1 MAIKKKGEDNLYRQ
15 YPLKNNMTNLKQNTI
30 STLLQKYQKIS
41 TIIQSD
47 IIKEFQKTGYINKYI
62 SYKDLPS
69 YQKIYTILPKS
80 RYIQMALTQVIEM
93 LISRESNIQNT
104 ITLFIEKLKLR
115 PNDSNLKHMLH
126 SLNVQ
131 SKTKLSS
138 SYKMILGYQYGIENH
153 IKLLNKNNLNIYQN
167 KTDSDYRLGFQ
178 KLKQS
183 FKKKEITQE
192 VFDNEEKRLKEN
204 YQKRQSEEQEKINII
219 SYNHHN
225 KVITANKKEPMTIP
239 DTVYTLYKQIYKHVT
254 RKWKYPS
261 CKNISMRIDSR
272 CMSIENPENAFQSGK
287 LLYWL
292 KLNLIESITQIN
304 GKKKFAIAIP
314 LLKNEYFLSKKG
326 NLAQSIFI
334 GKDRT
339 GELFIRIM
347 KNMTESIQNTKMK
360 YQQMVQV
367 KYGLNQNMV
376 QESSNDILETNNK
389 RLLALDFGLRV
400 MFTDQEGNQYG
411 RNWFSIVRQYD
422 SLIQNRMKLLQEK
435 EQNPKLSQDSL
446 YVKLVHKCRDYIKN
460 EINRVLTHII
470 ETRNPNKLIL
480 ENIKFINPD
489 LSKSMNRLIQN
500 CGRKVIGNKIKSLQ
514 EEYGLEVE
522 YVNPAYTSQLCSCC
536 GNIDK
541 ESRKGERYD
550 CVGCGNKLNA
560 DVNAG
565 RNILMRYLM
574 NTVKVSLTPMEPCSI
589 GLTMS
594 KKSVRNTVTGISFL
608 KMFRWIKNYYR
619 LSIIA
624 QEPMMDN
631 CLNAG

>member
-1 MAIKKKGEDNLYRQ
+1 M
-15 YPLKNNMTNLKQNTI
+15 
-30 STLLQKYQKIS
+30 
-41 TIIQSD
+41 
-47 IIKEFQKTGYINKYI
+47 
-62 SYKDLPS
+62 
-69 YQKIYTILPKS
+69 
-80 RYIQMALTQVIEM
+80 V
-93 LISRESNIQNT
+93 
-104 ITLFIEKLKLR
+104 
-115 PNDSNLKHMLH
+115 
-126 SLNVQ
+126 
-131 SKTKLSS
+131 
-138 SYKMILGYQYGIENH
+138 LGYQKGIENH
-153 IKLLNKNNLNIYQN
+153 IELLNKNNLQIYKN
-167 KTDSDYRLGFQ
+167 KTDSDYRLGLQ

-183 FKKKEITQE
+183 FKKEKITQQY
-192 VFDNEEKRLKEN
+192 FDSQEKILKEN

-219 SYNHHN
+219 SYNHQN
-225 KVITANKKEPMTIP
+225 KTITGKKSVTIP
-239 DTVYTLYKQIYKHVT
+239 DTVYILYKQIYKHVT
-254 RKWKYPS
+254 KKWKYPS

-326 NLAQSIFI
+326 ILAQSIFI
-334 GKDRT
+334 GKDKT
-339 GELFIRIM
+339 GQLFIRIM
-347 KNMTESIQNTKMK
+347 KNMTESIQNRKTQ
-360 YQQMVQV
+360 Y
-367 KYGLNQNMV
+367 QNMI
-376 QESSNDILETNNK
+376 QRKYNLNNSNSNK

-411 RNWFSIVRQYD
+411 RNWFSIIRQYD
-422 SLIQNRMKLLQEK
+422 SLIQKRMKLLQEK
-435 EQNPKLSQDSL
+435 EQNPKLSQDTT
-446 YVKLVHKCRDYIKN
+446 YVTLVSKCRNYIKN

-470 ETRNPNKLIL
+470 ETRNPDKLIL

-536 GNIDK
+536 GFLHK
-541 ESRKGERYD
+541 ENRKGERYD

-574 NTVKVSLTPMEPCSI
+574 NNTVKVSLTPMEPCSI

-594 KKSVRNTVTGISFL
+594 KKSVRNAVTGISFL

-624 QEPMMDN
+624 QEPMMGN

>member
-15 YPLKNNMTNLKQNTI
+15 YPLKNNMTDSKKNTI

-41 TIIQSD
+41 KLIQSD
-47 IIKEFQKTGYINKYI
+47 IINEFQKTGYINKYI

-69 YQKIYTILPKS
+69 YQKIHSILPKAV
-80 RYIQMALTQVIEM
+80 YIQMALTQVIEM

-104 ITLFIEKLKLR
+104 ITLFIEKLKSQ

-126 SLNVQ
+126 SLNIQ

-138 SYKMILGYQYGIENH
+138 SYKMVLGYQKGIENH
-153 IKLLNKNNLNIYQN
+153 IKLLNKNNLNIYKN
-167 KTDSDYRLGFQ
+167 KTDSDYRLGLEE
-178 KLKQS
+178 LKQS
-183 FKKKEITQE
+183 LKKEKITQE
-192 VFDNEEKRLKEN
+192 VFDNKEKILKEN
-204 YQKRQSEEQEKINII
+204 YQKRQSEEQKKINVI
-219 SYNHHN
+219 SYNHQN
-225 KVITANKKEPMTIP
+225 KVITANKKEPITIP
-239 DTVYTLYKQIYKHVT
+239 DTVYLLYKQIYKHVT
-254 RKWKYPS
+254 KKWKYPS

-272 CMSIENPENAFQSGK
+272 CMSIEKPEQAFQSGK
-287 LLYWL
+287 ILYWL

-304 GKKKFAIAIP
+304 GKKKFALSIP

-326 NLAQSIFI
+326 ILAQSIFI

-347 KNMTESIQNTKMK
+347 KNMTESIQTTKMK
-360 YQQMVQV
+360 YQQMLQR
-367 KYGLNQNMV
+367 KYNLNN
-376 QESSNDILETNNK
+376 SNK

-594 KKSVRNTVTGISFL
+594 KKSVRNAVTGISFL
-608 KMFRWIKNYYR
+608 KMFHWIKNYYR

-624 QEPMMDN
+624 QEPMMGN
-631 CLNAG
+631 CLNTD

>member
-1 MAIKKKGEDNLYRQ
+1 
-15 YPLKNNMTNLKQNTI
+15 
-30 STLLQKYQKIS
+30 
-41 TIIQSD
+41 
-47 IIKEFQKTGYINKYI
+47 
-62 SYKDLPS
+62 
-69 YQKIYTILPKS
+69 
-80 RYIQMALTQVIEM
+80 
-93 LISRESNIQNT
+93 
-104 ITLFIEKLKLR
+104 
-115 PNDSNLKHMLH
+115 
-126 SLNVQ
+126 
-131 SKTKLSS
+131 
-138 SYKMILGYQYGIENH
+138 
-153 IKLLNKNNLNIYQN
+153 
-167 KTDSDYRLGFQ
+167 
-178 KLKQS
+178 
-183 FKKKEITQE
+183 
-192 VFDNEEKRLKEN
+192 
-204 YQKRQSEEQEKINII
+204 
-219 SYNHHN
+219 
-225 KVITANKKEPMTIP
+225 
-239 DTVYTLYKQIYKHVT
+239 
-254 RKWKYPS
+254 
-261 CKNISMRIDSR
+261 
-272 CMSIENPENAFQSGK
+272 MSIENPENAFQSGK

-326 NLAQSIFI
+326 NLVQSIFI

-347 KNMTESIQNTKMK
+347 KNMTESIQNRKIQ
-360 YQQMVQV
+360 Y
-367 KYGLNQNMV
+367 QNMI
-376 QESSNDILETNNK
+376 QRKYNLNNSNK

-422 SLIQNRMKLLQEK
+422 SLIQNRIKLLQEK
-435 EQNPKLSQDSL
+435 EQNPKLSQDTT
-446 YVKLVHKCRDYIKN
+446 YVTLVSKCRDYIKN

-480 ENIKFINPD
+480 ENIKFVNPD

-574 NTVKVSLTPMEPCSI
+574 NNTVKVSLTPMEPCSI

-594 KKSVRNTVTGISFL
+594 KKSVRNAVTGISFL

-619 LSIIA
+619 LSITA
-624 QEPMMDN
+624 QEPMMGN
-631 CLNAG
+631 CLNAD